1 MAWLALN
8 KNGTVYVTTEIHKK
22 YLRYP
27 VLGLSAHRDYIYK
40 PPFSYSPKQPFIFS
54 FGCAPSFYSWLSTR
68 KAPLLRF
75 AGKAGF
81 RHFPFSCSSFL

>member
-1 MAWLALN
+1 M
-8 KNGTVYVTTEIHKK
+8 TEIHKK

-27 VLGLSAHRDYIYK
+27 VLGLSAHRDYIYRL
-40 PPFSYSPKQPFIFS
+40 PFFVFPETAIYILFWLR
-54 FGCAPSFYSWLSTR
+54 PSFYSWLSTR